1 MSRVLLVD
9 DDAGALS
16 IRKLIFENDGHQ
28 VAAASTA
35 SLALEQFHAE
45 PPHCVILDLRLP
57 DAEKGLALIRE
68 FRASSRHVKIVV
80 LSGFCADLDGREENA
95 LVDLVL
101 LKPVRSEVL
110 LRAIRGAIP
119 SMTVGVPLD

>member
-28 VAAASTA
+28 VFAAPSAISA
-35 SLALEQFHAE
+35 REQVLSD
-45 PPHCVILDLRLP
+45 PPQSVILDLRLP
-57 DAEKGLALIRE
+57 HAEDGFALIRE
-68 FRASSRHVKIVV
+68 FRAASRDLKIVV
-80 LSGFCADLDGREENA
+80 LSGWSADLDGRAESA

-101 LKPVRSEVL
+101 SKPVRSEVL
-110 LRAIRGAIP
+110 LRAIRA
-119 SMTVGVPLD
+119 